1 MKSIEQKNNNA
12 KQFNKF
18 LLPGTATNTKTTMQ
32 NNSKNFYFM
41 KSNEQKNNKN
51 NIFQWLNNH
60 QINKKRH

>member
-32 NNSKNFYFM
+32 NNSIKFYSVKFPA
-41 KSNEQKNNKN
+41 QKNND
-51 NIFQWLNNH
+51 H
-60 QINKKRH
+60 KKIKKFLFHEIH